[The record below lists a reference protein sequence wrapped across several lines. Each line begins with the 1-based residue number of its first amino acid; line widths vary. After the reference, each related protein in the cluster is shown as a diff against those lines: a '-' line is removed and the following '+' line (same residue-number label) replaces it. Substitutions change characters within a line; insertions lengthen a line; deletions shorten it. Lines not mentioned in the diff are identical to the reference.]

1 MVAVRGKKPAVAEAA
16 DVVYQPG
23 DVEEGMVNPDVT
35 KARIALEERQMM
47 MEENLKMREIQMREV
62 QWKRE
67 VELKQRE
74 LELKKREFELTR
86 VTRERE
92 QAHRDSMGAKL
103 KL

>member
-47 MEENLKMREIQMREV
+47 MVENLKMKEIQMIKV
-62 QWKRE
+62 HWKRE
-67 VELKQRE
+67 
-74 LELKKREFELTR
+74 LE
-86 VTRERE
+86 
-92 QAHRDSMGAKL
+92 
-103 KL
+103 